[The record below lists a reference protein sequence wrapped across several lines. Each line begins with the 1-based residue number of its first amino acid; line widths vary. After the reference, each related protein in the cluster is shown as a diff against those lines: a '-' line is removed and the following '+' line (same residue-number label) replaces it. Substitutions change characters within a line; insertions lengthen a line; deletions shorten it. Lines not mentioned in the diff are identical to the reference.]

1 MDLYLCETFFL
12 SINDIN
18 SNCLKVLRK
27 TTQIDFAQISHS
39 FPPLSEPQQGKTFA
53 APPQSGKTIFLSAVV
68 EPAKTQIFRPI
79 THPPSLQA
87 HRQGQNAWGFFFC
100 SQRFAFKLA

>member
-1 MDLYLCETFFL
+1 MDLYLCQTFFL
-12 SINDIN
+12 AINDII
-18 SNCLKVLRK
+18 SNCLKLLRK
-27 TTQIDFAQISHS
+27 TTQIDFAQIYNS
-39 FPPLSEPQQGKTFA
+39 FPSLSAPQQGKTFA

-87 HRQGQNAWGFFFC
+87 HRQGQNARGIFFC
-100 SQRFAFKLA
+100 GQRFAFKLA